1 MKEGVSDMNKVT
13 LHGRLARDPE
23 IRYTTSGKAVASVS
37 IAVNR
42 YGRDGGADFIPL
54 IFWDKLAENVKNNC
68 LKGKELLVEG
78 RIQVRSYDAQDGS
91 KRYVTEVVVNEMEF
105 CGTKNDAGT
114 PNNGGYQFRS
124 GSNSNEPIAGS
135 PVSDDDIPF

>member
-1 MKEGVSDMNKVT
+1 MNKVT

-23 IRYTTSGKAVASVS
+23 VRYTTSGKAVASVS

-42 YGRDGGADFIPL
+42 RGKEHDKADFIPL
-54 IFWDKLAENVKNNC
+54 IFWDKLAENVGNFC
-68 LKGKELLVEG
+68 GKGKELLVEG

-91 KRYVTEVVVNEMEF
+91 KKYVTEVVVNEMEF
-105 CGTKNDAGT
+105 CGTKNDAGSQ
-114 PNNGGYQFRS
+114 NNS
-124 GSNSNEPIAGS
+124 SHDNSTGNNVNEPFGGK